1 MRLTN
6 YIMLWLAICLVF
18 YFLGYPPGIINVLNT
33 SYMNANGTLD
43 ITNLLKS
50 LFDGITTPAGLTALG
65 VSAVAAV
72 VLAFL
77 SGFGAIYIIP
87 IFIIIVVFNIFA
99 FPVSS
104 VITSDTPDIIRV
116 PLLLFFNTLLLLTA
130 ITFIR
135 GGD

>member
-6 YIMLWLAICLVF
+6 YIMLWLAIVLVF

-33 SYMNANGTLD
+33 SYTAGGYLD
-43 ITNLLKS
+43 IKTMLTGF
-50 LFDGITTPAGLTALG
+50 FDSIATPAGISALG
-65 VSAVAAV
+65 INAAAAV
-72 VLAFL
+72 ILTFLA
-77 SGFGAIYIIP
+77 GFGAIYIIP
-87 IFIIIVVFNIFA
+87 IFIFIVVVNIFA

-104 VITSDTPDIIRV
+104 IIVSTTPDIIKI
-116 PLLLFFNTLLLLTA
+116 PLLLFFNVLLLLTA

>member
-1 MRLTN
+1 
-6 YIMLWLAICLVF
+6 MLWLAICLVF

-72 VLAFL
+72 VLTFL

-87 IFIIIVVFNIFA
+87 IFIIIVVLNIFA

-104 VITSDTPDIIRV
+104 IITPDTPDMIRI

>member
-18 YFLGYPPGIINVLNT
+18 YFLGYPPGIITVLSST
-33 SYMNANGTLD
+33 YTNANGTID
-43 ITNLLKS
+43 ITTLLKS

-65 VSAVAAV
+65 ISAVAAV
-72 VLAFL
+72 VLTFL

-87 IFIIIVVFNIFA
+87 IFIFIVVVNVFA
-99 FPVSS
+99 FPISDI
-104 VITSDTPDIIRV
+104 ITSTTPDIIRI
-116 PLLLFFNTLLLLTA
+116 PLLLFFNTLLILSA

>member
-6 YIMLWLAICLVF
+6 YIMLWLAIVLVF
-18 YFLGYPPGIINVLNT
+18 YFLGYPPAIINVI
-33 SYMNANGTLD
+33 NASFTAGGTLD
-43 ITNLLKS
+43 IKLTLVAMFNAIAS
-50 LFDGITTPAGLTALG
+50 ADGLAALG
-65 VSAVAAV
+65 ISAIAA
-72 VLAFL
+72 LALTFL

-104 VITSDTPDIIRV
+104 IITPGTPDIVRI
-116 PLLLFFNTLLLLTA
+116 PLLLFFNVLLLLTA